1 MANNNSAPKF
11 NENDIRP
18 DDIMVK
24 QKEFMLADIDYILGF
39 RDEFV
44 QVNCPACDANKSHV
58 AFQKYTLDYHECE
71 NCSTLY
77 INPRPT
83 DAILGK
89 FYANSVN
96 YDFWNKYIFPATDE
110 IRREKI
116 FRPRAEK
123 IKEICERNGLQP
135 ETLVEVGAGFG
146 TFCEEITRMGFIKNV
161 VAVEPGK
168 ALSETC
174 RKKGLNVIES
184 PIEQANFE
192 DGSVDLVCSF
202 EVLEHLFSPSDFVT
216 KCARIIRK
224 GGMAVI
230 TNPNGRGF
238 DVVVSPEHSGTVDVE
253 HLNYMNPN
261 SMKTLFE
268 RHGFEV
274 LEVITPGRLDADL
287 VRKMFLAGKLTKEQQ
302 PFLHQILVE
311 KWEQCGDDFQ
321 NFLAD
326 NNLSSHMW
334 TIARKL

>member
-1 MANNNSAPKF
+1 MSSSNAPKF

-24 QKEFMLADIDYILGF
+24 QKEFMLADIDYLLQF
-39 RDEFV
+39 RDEYV
-44 QVNCPACDANKSHV
+44 SVRCPACDKDESKIL
-58 AFQKYTLDYHECE
+58 FQKYTLDYHGCE
-71 NCSTLY
+71 NCQTIY

-83 DAILGK
+83 DAHLAK
-89 FYANSVN
+89 FYANSQN
-96 YDFWNKYIFPATDE
+96 YDFWNKYIFPATDDV
-110 IRREKI
+110 RREKI
-116 FRPRAEK
+116 FKPRAQK
-123 IKEICERNGLQP
+123 VLEICNRVGLKP
-135 ETLVEVGAGFG
+135 KTLVEVGSGFG
-146 TFCEEITRMGFIKNV
+146 TFCQEITQLNFVDNV
-161 VAVEPGK
+161 IAVEPSKGL
-168 ALSETC
+168 AETC
-174 RKKGLNVIES
+174 RNKGLNVIES

-192 DGSVDLVCSF
+192 ASSVDLVCSF
-202 EVLEHLFSPSDFVT
+202 EVIEHLHSPSSFIE

-224 GGMAVI
+224 GGMAII

-238 DVVVSPEHSGTVDVE
+238 DVVVSPENSGTVDVE

-261 SMKTLFE
+261 SMRILFE

-274 LEVITPGRLDADL
+274 LEIITPGRLDADL
-287 VRKMFLAGKLTKEQQ
+287 VRKMFLSEKITREDN

-311 KWEQCGDDFQ
+311 RWDEIGDAFQ